1 MRLNGKLLSAGFV
14 ASVCLMNWC
23 PSARAYD
30 WQPPPNKITVLAVF
44 AHPDDE
50 GIFFGGALPY
60 YSSVLNLP
68 TMILCMA
75 DGNETLRGGQIG
87 RAHV

>member
-50 GIFFGGALPY
+50 GIFFGGARKLLHGGMSP
-60 YSSVLNLP
+60 
-68 TMILCMA
+68 MA
-75 DGNETLRGGQIG
+75 DETSKGHMRP
-87 RAHV
+87 RS